1 MKTVYLK
8 VEVLDHC
15 KGINSVYADNKNN
28 TGISKCQF
36 TEIFPPTEEEIEK
49 TAVCITSQ
57 GGKRRG
63 FIRGVE
69 WVINKITGQ

>member
-36 TEIFPPTEEEIEK
+36 TEIFPPTEEEIESG
-49 TAVCITSQ
+49 CEEESQ
-57 GGKRRG
+57 GNPEWYSGAQ
-63 FIRGVE
+63 